1 MASFTFNL
9 PTREQVRASRN
20 GNTMLSAIDS
30 DSPRQ
35 KAIMIKGCP
44 GSGKTTISVFRLM
57 RLVSERKRVTMLV
70 YQHMLK
76 TAIKNLSGGH
86 RGHFNYCVHTL
97 HSWYYY
103 QTKEYYDLFNQNDP
117 SIPNADILKQQLSKS
132 NFANQN
138 YYELLI
144 DEGQD
149 FHKKLYQSF
158 PHFFERITVGADGAQ
173 QLHKDKGTGE
183 FAIQEILEDYEKFN
197 YDVKTFP
204 LQFNYRNTYETYN
217 FARQFV
223 PDAINANDSSM
234 LRDLQIRNRGDLPD
248 IRILENDDELKE
260 ETRRLIENMSGE
272 NINIA
277 VLLSKIEPVDVY
289 YEYLNNNFNI
299 SKYHHKMSKRE
310 IEAVENDLQNILVT
324 TFTSAK
330 GMEFDFVIMPNFEK
344 AQERYRNHYYVGCT
358 RARNQLYIL
367 CVGDLP
373 DIMDDFDEDT
383 FDLTIDDALNSE
395 DEISNS
401 SFLYTEVDDNLPF

>member
-57 RLVSERKRVTMLV
+57 RLVSEKKRVTMLV

-103 QTKEYYDLFNQNDP
+103 QTKEYYELFNQKDP
-117 SIPNADILKQQLSKS
+117 SIPNADTLKQQLSQS

-149 FHKKLYQSF
+149 FHKSYIN
-158 PHFFERITVGADGAQ
+158 HFLIFLNG
-173 QLHKDKGTGE
+173 LL
-183 FAIQEILEDYEKFN
+183 LEQM
-197 YDVKTFP
+197 V
-204 LQFNYRNTYETYN
+204 
-217 FARQFV
+217 
-223 PDAINANDSSM
+223 
-234 LRDLQIRNRGDLPD
+234 
-248 IRILENDDELKE
+248 
-260 ETRRLIENMSGE
+260 
-272 NINIA
+272 
-277 VLLSKIEPVDVY
+277 
-289 YEYLNNNFNI
+289 LNNFMRI
-299 SKYHHKMSKRE
+299 KERVSLRFKKYWRIMRSLIMMSK
-310 IEAVENDLQNILVT
+310 L
-324 TFTSAK
+324 
-330 GMEFDFVIMPNFEK
+330 
-344 AQERYRNHYYVGCT
+344 
-358 RARNQLYIL
+358 
-367 CVGDLP
+367 
-373 DIMDDFDEDT
+373 
-383 FDLTIDDALNSE
+383 
-395 DEISNS
+395 
-401 SFLYTEVDDNLPF
+401 FLYNLIIETLMKPIILLDNLYPMQSMQMMTLC